1 MHSEARGIGYNR
13 PRRIKLKQTNM
24 SATKKEIESLLKHLP
39 DDCSLEDV
47 QYHLYVIEKFRH
59 GIAVLDTAR
68 KLTQDEA
75 EGLMSKWIIK

>member
-1 MHSEARGIGYNR
+1 
-13 PRRIKLKQTNM
+13 M
-24 SATKKEIESLLKHLP
+24 SPTKKEIESLLKNLP

-75 EGLMSKWIIK
+75 EGLLSKWIIK

>member
-1 MHSEARGIGYNR
+1 LNEARGIGYNGLR
-13 PRRIKLKQTNM
+13 QIQLKQIYM
-24 SATKKEIESLLKHLP
+24 SPTKKEIESLLKNLP

-59 GIAVLDTAR
+59 GLAVLDTAR

-75 EGLMSKWIIK
+75 EGLLSKWIIK